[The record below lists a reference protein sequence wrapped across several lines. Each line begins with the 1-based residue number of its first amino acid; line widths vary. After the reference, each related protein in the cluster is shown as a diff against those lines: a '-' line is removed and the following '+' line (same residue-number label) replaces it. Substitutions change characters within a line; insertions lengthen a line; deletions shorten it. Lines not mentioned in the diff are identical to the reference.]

1 MNFRLLKANEIEC
14 RVGTQKKD
22 NSGCSLLLYKD
33 ARVDM
38 SLLDETVGSL
48 NWQREH
54 NFKDG
59 KLYCTVS
66 IYDTEKKCWVCK
78 EDVGTESNTEA
89 EKGQASDAFK
99 RACFNVGIGRE
110 LYTAPFIWVNLKAED
125 VSNNKIITKFSVK
138 EIEYNQNR
146 EISKLIIVDSKDNVR
161 YEFGCKGQNKPNKSV
176 PKTSKVE
183 IKQEEENEPVSPI
196 LTREE
201 IGIIRN
207 NPILAEYKDEICGIH
222 KFSDYGEEDK
232 KVLTK
237 MLRDKMKEILQ

>member
-1 MNFRLLKANEIEC
+1 MEFRLLRANEIEC

-38 SLLDETVGSL
+38 SLLDEEVGVFG
-48 NWQREH
+48 WQREH

-59 KLYCTVS
+59 KLYCKVS
-66 IYDTEKKCWVCK
+66 IYDEGTECWVSK

-99 RACFNVGIGRE
+99 RACVNWGIGRE
-110 LYTAPFIWVNLKAED
+110 LYTAPFIWVKLGMED
-125 VSNNKIITKFSVK
+125 ISNNKIITKFIVK
-138 EIEYNQNR
+138 EIGYNANR
-146 EISKLIIVDSKDNVR
+146 EITKLVIVDGKGVVR
-161 YEFGCKGQNKPNKSV
+161 FEIGNKTENKPNK
-176 PKTSKVE
+176 KTTSKAKEE
-183 IKQEEENEPVSPI
+183 IKEEPQNEPQSPI

-201 IGIIRN
+201 VGIIRN
-207 NPILAEYKDEICGIH
+207 NPILSAYKNEICGIH
-222 KFSDYGEEDK
+222 NFSDFGEEDQ

-237 MLRDKMKEILQ
+237 MLRDKMKEVLQ